1 MSDNNMYM
9 QTKQEVF
16 SKKIIVE
23 ANRGLLTLNKDSGI
37 AKESKM
43 VWEWGCKTQEGPKCL
58 KNGTAMTYIGT
69 EMTCAEIIRARNVLS
84 LFG

>member
-9 QTKQEVF
+9 QTKKEVF

-37 AKESKM
+37 AKGSKM
-43 VWEWGCKTQEGPKCL
+43 V
-58 KNGTAMTYIGT
+58 
-69 EMTCAEIIRARNVLS
+69 
-84 LFG
+84 